1 MKRRDLL
8 KIGAAGSVLPM
19 TGCMED
25 SIETEWNS
33 GEVAHILP
41 LVSPTAFNI
50 KVSFRQPL
58 KSPPELK
65 VDELLVTG
73 IQQDTRGRFWSFVVG
88 NLEPNR
94 QYILQLVSKDQLLC
108 DVWPLAT
115 FPDEQANIDQLK
127 LIAFTCAGGPDL
139 PVLPGG
145 RHAFK
150 PVRYRQKLYQQ
161 MLERNPDLVIS
172 NGDHVYWDYESW
184 RNSPDSELA
193 KMAVNLF
200 MDTYGAFDDKQPVF
214 GADNEATLIAIG
226 DEQIASAYGVQ
237 FRSTPVFFVT
247 DDHDYFDNDDASPQR
262 VSFPPNVF
270 HQNLRDALQALYF
283 PEFLWDEPDFS
294 CAGVSEVNG
303 VALSK
308 RFGACRY
315 GTLFDSVLFDC
326 GGDMT
331 LDAEEAVLLPRDVE
345 RWILRRTRNEA
356 TRHFAQVPSH
366 PFGWTAGK
374 WREWYPD
381 SIESDGSLLVPVGK
395 DEGGGKYLWQAGWW
409 SQHQRL
415 LQALTEQKHRAAI
428 SISGDLHLLGG
439 GFIERSGALDC
450 SANPVLSILTGP
462 VGVGD
467 VGWLSSARGLQAAV
481 ASELEV
487 NQWKEP
493 VEENGFTE
501 MRFTRENI
509 DVQLWSYGA
518 EYADADDLISRA
530 VESIRL

>member
-19 TGCMED
+19 TGCIED
-25 SIETEWNS
+25 SIEPEWNS

-41 LVSPTAFNI
+41 LVSSTAFNI

-94 QYILQLVSKDQLLC
+94 QYILQLISKNQVLC

-193 KMAVNLF
+193 KMAGNLF
-200 MDTYGAFDDKQPVF
+200 MNTFVRRSLWNCMCMELGCLCCITY
-214 GADNEATLIAIG
+214 N
-226 DEQIASAYGVQ
+226 
-237 FRSTPVFFVT
+237 
-247 DDHDYFDNDDASPQR
+247 HN
-262 VSFPPNVF
+262 
-270 HQNLRDALQALYF
+270 
-283 PEFLWDEPDFS
+283 
-294 CAGVSEVNG
+294 
-303 VALSK
+303 
-308 RFGACRY
+308 
-315 GTLFDSVLFDC
+315 
-326 GGDMT
+326 
-331 LDAEEAVLLPRDVE
+331 
-345 RWILRRTRNEA
+345 
-356 TRHFAQVPSH
+356 
-366 PFGWTAGK
+366 
-374 WREWYPD
+374 
-381 SIESDGSLLVPVGK
+381 
-395 DEGGGKYLWQAGWW
+395 
-409 SQHQRL
+409 
-415 LQALTEQKHRAAI
+415 
-428 SISGDLHLLGG
+428 
-439 GFIERSGALDC
+439 
-450 SANPVLSILTGP
+450 
-462 VGVGD
+462 
-467 VGWLSSARGLQAAV
+467 
-481 ASELEV
+481 
-487 NQWKEP
+487 
-493 VEENGFTE
+493 
-501 MRFTRENI
+501 
-509 DVQLWSYGA
+509 VQLVTFATKWHLYV
-518 EYADADDLISRA
+518 YISSNYFCVVTSFA
-530 VESIRL
+530 NVLC